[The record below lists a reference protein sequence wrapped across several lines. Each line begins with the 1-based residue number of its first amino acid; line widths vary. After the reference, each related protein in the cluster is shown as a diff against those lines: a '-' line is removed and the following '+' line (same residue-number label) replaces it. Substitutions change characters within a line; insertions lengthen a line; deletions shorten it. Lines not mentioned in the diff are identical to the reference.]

1 MRLYLLIISQI
12 ACSYLLAGFPHSLY
26 STNDYGMFNN
36 SGHFRSPKVD
46 TGFFGATIGVFVNL
60 STHTNSSH
68 LQLNASVGYTQIYG
82 NVNLG
87 INLAL
92 NLANGGFGLPHGQR
106 GNGIRGNLIAGGAV
120 TIGGGQTGYFIPV
133 NTLDMG
139 SHSSTYQNYRYS
151 FTTAQNLVFDSKGLN
166 QRIGSTGFR
175 ISEVDFHIYNDA
187 FRPMFLLF
195 GDRGDQGLTGGGS
208 LTIHNLFGNRNLD
221 LTIGS
226 EVFTGRSVTD
236 NSPFDFPF
244 RDRHGRY
251 RLYANQTS
259 FDPAAKPGY
268 NESLNMGRT
277 YLRLNNQWGSFS
289 VSHAGVFDMF
299 SQNLIHDHINVSP
312 PIAAPDGSLIT
323 TFHHFRSTTANQW
336 VFSGGGFYRN

>member
-1 MRLYLLIISQI
+1 MYHDL
-12 ACSYLLAGFPHSLY
+12 GV
-26 STNDYGMFNN
+26 FN
-36 SGHFRSPKVD
+36 SSKVD
-46 TGFFGATIGVFVNL
+46 TGFFGATIGLFVNL
-60 STHTNSSH
+60 STRTNSSH
-68 LQLNASVGYTQIYG
+68 LQLNASAGYTQIYG

-92 NLANGGFGLPHGQR
+92 NLVNGGVGLPHGQR

-133 NTLDMG
+133 NTLDMAT
-139 SHSSTYQNYRYS
+139 HSSAYQNYRYS
-151 FTTAQNLVFDSKGLN
+151 FTTAQNFVFDSKGLN
-166 QRIGSTGFR
+166 QRIASTGFR

-208 LTIHNLFGNRNLD
+208 LTIYSLFGNRNLD
-221 LTIGS
+221 LTIGT
-226 EVFTGRSVTD
+226 EVFTGRSVTN

-244 RDRHGRY
+244 RDRHGKY
-251 RLYANQTS
+251 KLYANQSS
-259 FDPAAKPGY
+259 FDPASKPGY

-277 YLRLNNQWGSFS
+277 NLRLNNQWGSFA

-299 SQNLIHDHINVSP
+299 SQNLIHDRINVSP
-312 PIAAPDGSLIT
+312 PIAAPDGSLIN

-336 VFSGGGFYRN
+336 IFSGGGFYRN